1 MTREVDLNSYK
12 KFVEGVTS
20 LQSNSTKLF
29 IDNLEETQKH
39 LDVFDINMALLMTST
54 IGMSSESG
62 EFAEI
67 VKKVLFQGKPFT
79 DQTKVHLKSELGDV
93 IWYWIN
99 ACRALDVDP
108 NEVIAQNVEKL
119 QSRYPA
125 GKFDVFKSENRKSGD
140 I

>member
-1 MTREVDLNSYK
+1 MLKQIDLNSYK
-12 KFVEGVTS
+12 NFVEGVTS

-29 IDNLEETQKH
+29 IDNLEETQKY
-39 LDVFDINMALLMTST
+39 LNVFDINMSLLMTST

-79 DQTKVHLKSELGDV
+79 DQTKAHLKSELGDV

-108 NEVIAQNVEKL
+108 NEVIAQNVQKL
-119 QSRYPA
+119 ESRYPG
-125 GKFDVFKSENRKSGD
+125 GKFDVYMSENRKSED

>member
-1 MTREVDLNSYK
+1 MSKQIDLNSYK
-12 KFVEGVTS
+12 NFVEGVTS

-39 LDVFDINMALLMTST
+39 LDVFDINMSLLMTST

-79 DQTKVHLKSELGDV
+79 DQTKAHLKSELGDV

-99 ACRALDVDP
+99 ACRAIDVDP
-108 NEVIAQNVEKL
+108 NEVIAQNVQKL
-119 QSRYPA
+119 ESRYPG
-125 GKFDVFKSENRKSGD
+125 GKFDVYMSENRKSED

>member
-1 MTREVDLNSYK
+1 MTSEVDLNSYK

-39 LDVFDINMALLMTST
+39 LNAFDINMALLMTST

-99 ACRALDVDP
+99 ACRAIDVDP
-108 NEVIAQNVEKL
+108 NEVISQNVEKL
-119 QSRYPA
+119 QSRYP
-125 GKFDVFKSENRKSGD
+125 GGEFDVFKSENRKSGD

>member
-1 MTREVDLNSYK
+1 MSKQIDLNSYK
-12 KFVEGVTS
+12 NFVEGVTS

-39 LDVFDINMALLMTST
+39 LDVFDINMSLLMTST

-79 DQTKVHLKSELGDV
+79 DQTKAHLKSELGDV

-99 ACRALDVDP
+99 ACRAIDADP
-108 NEVIAQNVEKL
+108 NEIIAQNVQKL
-119 QSRYPA
+119 ESRYPG
-125 GKFDVFKSENRKSGD
+125 GKFDVYMSENRKSED

>member
-99 ACRALDVDP
+99 ACRAIDVDP
-108 NEVIAQNVEKL
+108 NEVISQNVEKL
-119 QSRYPA
+119 QSRYPG

>member
-1 MTREVDLNSYK
+1 MTSEVDLNSYK
-12 KFVEGVTS
+12 KFVDGVTS

-39 LDVFDINMALLMTST
+39 LNAFDINMALLMTST

-79 DQTKVHLKSELGDV
+79 DQTKVHLKSELGDI

-99 ACRALDVDP
+99 ACRAIDVDP
-108 NEVIAQNVEKL
+108 NEVISQNVEKL
-119 QSRYPA
+119 QSRYPG

>member
-1 MTREVDLNSYK
+1 MTSEVDLNSYK

-39 LDVFDINMALLMTST
+39 LNAFDINMALLMTST

-79 DQTKVHLKSELGDV
+79 EQTKVHLKSELGDV

-99 ACRALDVDP
+99 ACRAIDVDP
-108 NEVIAQNVEKL
+108 NEVISQNVEKL
-119 QSRYPA
+119 QSRYPG

>member
-1 MTREVDLNSYK
+1 MTSEVDLNSYK

-39 LDVFDINMALLMTST
+39 LNAFDINMALLMTST

-79 DQTKVHLKSELGDV
+79 DQTKVHLKSELGDI

-99 ACRALDVDP
+99 ACRAIDVDP
-108 NEVIAQNVEKL
+108 NEVISQNVEKL
-119 QSRYPA
+119 QSRYPG

>member
-1 MTREVDLNSYK
+1 MTSEVDLNSYK

-39 LDVFDINMALLMTST
+39 LNAFDINMALLMTST

-99 ACRALDVDP
+99 ACRAIDVDP
-108 NEVIAQNVEKL
+108 NEVISQNVEKL
-119 QSRYPA
+119 QSRYPG

>member
-99 ACRALDVDP
+99 ACRAIDVDP

-125 GKFDVFKSENRKSGD
+125 GKFDVFRSENRKSGD